1 MKAPELG
8 ITNTNGETV
17 VLSNFKTRV
26 VLFFYPKANTPGWI
40 NEATSFRDLNDQF
53 DELGVNILGIS
64 KDSLKSQQNFKMKYD
79 LPFELL
85 SDDEETVCRAYGVLV
100 EKSMFGKT
108 YMGIQRST
116 FVVDSDG
123 EILKEFR
130 NVKIDGHAA
139 EVLEFLKYKN

>member
-100 EKSMFGKT
+100 EKSMFGKK
-108 YMGIQRST
+108 YMGIERST
-116 FVVDSDG
+116 FVVDYDG

-139 EVLEFLKYKN
+139 EVLEFLKV